1 MYRRGVLKSGVS
13 VAVLGTAGLARPA
26 IAQGAAKTLR
36 FVPQA
41 NLGSLDP
48 IWTTAGPTT
57 NYGYLVFDTLY
68 GIDDRLEAQ
77 PQMCAGHEV
86 SRDRLTWTFTLRD
99 GLLFHDNEKVR
110 AIDCTTSLAR
120 WAVKDPFGQQIASQT
135 DEMKPLDDKR
145 FQIRLKKPF
154 SHMLYALSARA
165 CFMMPE
171 RMAKTPASE
180 QIKEYVGSGPYR
192 FLASEWV
199 SGARAAW
206 AKFDKYVPRQEP
218 PQYFSGGKVVNVD
231 RVEWIV
237 QPDPATAAA
246 ALQTGEVDWV
256 EIPLID
262 LLPMLKRAG
271 GIEVKK
277 LDRFGYLGVL
287 ALNHL
292 YPPFDNPKLLRALL
306 PAVDQKTDVQA
317 VVGEQTDLGRYPV
330 GFFTDGTPMA
340 NKAGLEVLSGPRDI
354 VLAKKLV
361 AESGYKGEPI
371 LLMSPTDYPAIGQLA
386 QVTHSLFLELGL
398 NVEFIAMDFSTM
410 ISRRASSSPPS
421 KGGWNCFCTVWSG
434 LTVSNPG
441 RSYPLRANG
450 KGGWFGWPTDERL
463 EELRQ
468 QWFDAPDLAA
478 QQAVSEQNSAQGI
491 RDRAIYAARP
501 SVLAR
506 RVPQEYDRH
515 PGMLRPPVLGSEED
529 LRAEAAA
536 RAAGALLVSLT
547 DQNLRVDWG
556 PA

>member
-1 MYRRGVLKSGVS
+1 MHRRDILKSVAS
-13 VAVLGTAGLARPA
+13 VAALGSAGLGRPA

-36 FVPQA
+36 VVPQA
-41 NLGSLDP
+41 NLSSLDP
-48 IWTTAGPTT
+48 IWTTAGPTI

-68 GIDDRLEAQ
+68 GIDDRLEAH

-86 SRDRLTWTFTLRD
+86 SPDQLKWTFTLRE

-135 DEMKPLDDKR
+135 EEMKPLDDKR

-154 SHMLYALSARA
+154 RQMLYGLGARN

-180 QIKEYVGSGPYR
+180 QIKESVGSGPYR
-192 FLASEWV
+192 FLAREWV
-199 SGARAAW
+199 SGARAAC

-246 ALQTGEVDWV
+246 AVQTGEVDWV
-256 EIPLID
+256 EVPLID

-271 GIEVKK
+271 GVEVKR

-287 ALNHL
+287 AFNHL

-306 PAVDQKTDVQA
+306 PAVDQKAYVRA

-330 GFFTDGTPMA
+330 GFVTDGTPMA

-354 VLAKKLV
+354 VVAKKLV

-371 LLMSPTDYPAIGQLA
+371 LLMALTDYPAIGQLA
-386 QVTHSLFLELGL
+386 QVTHSLFVLGL
-398 NVEFIAMDFSTM
+398 NVEFIAMDFGTM
-410 ISRRASSSPPS
+410 ISRRANSSPPG
-421 KGGWNCFCTVWSG
+421 KGGWNSFCTLWGG
-434 LTVSNPG
+434 LSASNPG
-441 RSYPLRANG
+441 SSYPLRANG

-478 QQAVSEQNSAQGI
+478 QQAICEQIQRRAFEIVPFMPLGQWFQPSAFRKNVTDIVQC
-491 RDRAIYAARP
+491 Y
-501 SVLAR
+501 
-506 RVPQEYDRH
+506 VP
-515 PGMLRPPVLGSEED
+515 LF
-529 LRAEAAA
+529 
-536 RAAGALLVSLT
+536 
-547 DQNLRVDWG
+547 WG
-556 PA
+556 VKKI